1 MNSPNIH
8 PIAPVSL
15 QPTTQLTHWQIHW
28 VTRSDGAIE
37 HHLVGRADREGRISS
52 KVVQVDAA
60 QRMVTTRSGRVY
72 LLAGEPGFDSDA
84 QYVWN
89 RWLHLNQAAA
99 GGVVK
104 LADLA
109 NLGN

>member
-28 VTRSDGAIE
+28 VTRRDGAIE
-37 HHLVGRADREGRISS
+37 HHLVGRADGEGRVSS
-52 KVVQVDAA
+52 KVLQVDAD
-60 QRMVTTRSGRVY
+60 QRRVTTRFGRVY
-72 LLAGEPGFDSDA
+72 WLARDPGIDSDA

-89 RWLHLNQAAA
+89 WWLDFYQAVA
-99 GGVVK
+99 GGEVT

-109 NLGN
+109 DLGN

>member
-1 MNSPNIH
+1 MKSPNIH

-28 VTRSDGAIE
+28 VTRCDGAIE
-37 HHLVGRADREGRISS
+37 HHLVGRADGEGRVSS
-52 KVVQVDAA
+52 KVMQVDVA
-60 QRMVTTRSGRVY
+60 QRNVTTRSGRVY
-72 LLAGEPGFDSDA
+72 SLAGKSGIDSDA

-89 RWLHLNQAAA
+89 WWLDFNNAAA
-99 GGVVK
+99 GGVATQ
-104 LADLA
+104 ADLA